1 MVIQDKKIATRTD
14 LAALLSIN
22 NTVVIL
28 KFGAKWCG
36 PCKFIAKDVNEYM
49 RRMPADMTCI
59 LVDIDES
66 LDLYSYLK
74 TKKVVNG
81 VPVMLAYYAG
91 NLNGCAPD
99 EVVIGT
105 NMKEINLFFVK
116 CISKYNQFPK

>member
-1 MVIQDKKIATRTD
+1 MVIQDKTIATRID

-22 NTVVIL
+22 KTVVIL

-36 PCKFIAKDVNEYM
+36 PCKFIAKNVNEYM
-49 RRMPADMTCI
+49 RLMPADITCI

-66 LDLYSYLK
+66 IDLYSYLK

-91 NLNGCAPD
+91 NINSCAPD

-105 NMKEINLFFVK
+105 NMKEIHNFFVK
-116 CISKYNQFPK
+116 CVTKYNLSI